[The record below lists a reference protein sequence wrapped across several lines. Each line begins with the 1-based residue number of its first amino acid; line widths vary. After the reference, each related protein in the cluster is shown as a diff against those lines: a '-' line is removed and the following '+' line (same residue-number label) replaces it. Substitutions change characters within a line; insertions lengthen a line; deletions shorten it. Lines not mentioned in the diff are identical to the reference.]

1 MPETAT
7 QTPNNNNLPVNAS
20 KTPFKDPNLT
30 QYEKIAVS
38 IKQRRPELS
47 NAELGRE
54 LNKVGASNN
63 TKYIFQ
69 RLADSDYFRAELTAV
84 ENHHH
89 ESLLR
94 ETYPIAEK
102 VLNRAL
108 KSRDKTLDLKGKF
121 PYVKL
126 AYDKVHGETHKH
138 APAPTISVGNI
149 EKMQVIIN
157 NDLDTTLNSTKGDTG

>member
-1 MPETAT
+1 MPETAI
-7 QTPNNNNLPVNAS
+7 QTKEIDNPPIKYS

-38 IKQRRPELS
+38 IKQRRPELT

-54 LNKVGASNN
+54 LNSVGASNN

-69 RLADSDYFRAELTAV
+69 RIADSDYFKAELQAI
-84 ENHHH
+84 ENNHH
-89 ESLLR
+89 EILLR

-126 AYDKVHGETHKH
+126 AYDKVHGETHRH
-138 APAPTISVGNI
+138 VAAPTINVANI
-149 EKMQVIIN
+149 ERMQVVIN
-157 NDLDTTLNSTKGDTG
+157 NDLESTLDDVQKVTS

>member
-1 MPETAT
+1 MPEQAT
-7 QTPNNNNLPVNAS
+7 QIRQTDNIPEKPS

-38 IKQRRPELS
+38 IKQRRPELT
-47 NAELGRE
+47 NAQLGRE

-69 RLADSDYFRAELTAV
+69 RMADSDYFKAELQAV
-84 ENHHH
+84 ENQHH
-89 ESLLR
+89 ENMLR

-126 AYDKVHGETHKH
+126 AYDKVHGETHRH
-138 APAPTISVGNI
+138 VSQPAINVENI
-149 EKMQVIIN
+149 ERLQVVIG
-157 NDLDTTLNSTKGDTG
+157 NDLATAAQKDKKE